1 MFLSFVIDH
10 PDPSTLEHA
19 FHLLWGSC
27 GGKVHILRSLP
38 GQQVTYSTSSYPQ
51 FMLVLHKQLWVVN
64 VQESTPQD
72 NHNRRPKAASHLL
85 AHSAHPRIET

>member
-10 PDPSTLEHA
+10 PDASTLEHA
-19 FHLLWGSC
+19 FHLLWGSR

-51 FMLVLHKQLWVVN
+51 FMLVLQKQLWEIN
-64 VQESTPQD
+64 VLESTPQH
-72 NHNRRPKAASHLL
+72 NHSRLPKLL
-85 AHSAHPRIET
+85 LTC